1 MRALPVDIRAKLAE
15 LDLELSEGDITQKG
29 YDKKRQRL
37 LAPYI
42 PAATEATPPP
52 PEPSGSQ
59 QVCRPGTVHL
69 GYMQLPFLS
78 FCHFYR
84 DRATGFIG
92 FYTFT
97 SSYPFTSG
105 TSS

>member
-37 LAPYI
+37 LGPYI

-59 QVCRPGTVHL
+59 QVCQPGTVHL
-69 GYMQLPFLS
+69 GYAAAQSPHL
-78 FCHFYR
+78 FYR
-84 DRATGFIG
+84 ERAVGVVR
-92 FYTFT
+92 FYTF
-97 SSYPFTSG
+97 SLSY
-105 TSS
+105 